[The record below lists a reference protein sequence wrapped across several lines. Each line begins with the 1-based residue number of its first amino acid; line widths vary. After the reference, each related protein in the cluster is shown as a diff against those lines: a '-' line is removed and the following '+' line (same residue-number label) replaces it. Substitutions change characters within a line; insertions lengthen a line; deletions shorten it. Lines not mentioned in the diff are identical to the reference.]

1 MLFWFISR
9 LLPVIFS
16 INLKKEP
23 FKLISNIGLIGFF
36 LAIPTLVPLFV
47 KVTSKSINSTAVKQ
61 VICNTKITEYT
72 MMISLIIGFCITM
85 FLTKKRIKRN
95 NWWIYALALPYIVAF
110 SIVNNK
116 YQSFLKFTKL
126 PYFSNSNVARMISES
141 RSPNIM
147 LINELW
153 YLLITMEIIAC
164 AIMLGGL
171 ISASLRQKETLK
183 KPSAKIGKA
192 I

>member
-1 MLFWFISR
+1 M
-9 LLPVIFS
+9 
-16 INLKKEP
+16 
-23 FKLISNIGLIGFF
+23 
-36 LAIPTLVPLFV
+36 
-47 KVTSKSINSTAVKQ
+47 
-61 VICNTKITEYT
+61 
-72 MMISLIIGFCITM
+72 
-85 FLTKKRIKRN
+85 
-95 NWWIYALALPYIVAF
+95 
-110 SIVNNK
+110 NNK